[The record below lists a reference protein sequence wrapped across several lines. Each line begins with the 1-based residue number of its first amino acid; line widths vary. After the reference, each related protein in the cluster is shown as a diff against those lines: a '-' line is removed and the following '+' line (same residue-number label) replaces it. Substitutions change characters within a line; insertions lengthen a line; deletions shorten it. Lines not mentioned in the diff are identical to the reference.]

1 MKIQESK
8 ITYLALGIV
17 AGLALAYAYSKW
29 IKKEE

>member
-17 AGLALAYAYSKW
+17 AGLVLAYAYSK
-29 IKKEE
+29 

>member
-17 AGLALAYAYSKW
+17 AGLVLAYAYSKW